1 MARVV
6 DISVNLRGHT
16 SLPLYDYLQIPKER
30 GRTWKGDEL
39 VTAMDDAGVDLAG
52 MIASVT
58 AAGVGGEIDPI
69 HVDEVKAVIDEHPD
83 RLFGWAGINP
93 LTTMDTLAYIDYAV
107 RDLGFKGV
115 HVYPHWWGVP
125 INDRKYYPIYAKCA
139 ELGVP
144 ITLQVGSQSPRSHAK
159 FVARP
164 ILLDDVAFDFPEL
177 KIVGLHIGTPFAHEM
192 TMLCKNYENVYIIAD
207 GHNPASF
214 EQQLLDYMSGKVRN
228 SADGHTKVMWGTDW
242 PIQRFKESLAEV
254 EDLDLTPEVKAD
266 LIGGNAERIFNLKPQ
281 SI

>member
-1 MARVV
+1 MTRIV

-30 GRTWKGDEL
+30 GRTWKADEL
-39 VTAMDDAGVDLAG
+39 VEAMDGAGVDMAG

-58 AAGVGGEIDPI
+58 ADGVGGEIDPI

-93 LTTMDTLAYIDYAV
+93 LPTMETLAYIDYAV

-177 KIVGLHIGTPFAHEM
+177 KIIGLHIGTPFAHEM

-207 GHNPASF
+207 GHPPRQW
-214 EQQLLDYMSGKVRN
+214 EPVLVDYIKQATWSNK
-228 SADGHTKVMWGTDW
+228 DGGQKVMWGTDH
-242 PIQRFKESLAEV
+242 PIQTFKTSLAEID
-254 EDLDLTPEVKAD
+254 ELGFDEVTRAN
-266 LIGGNAERIFNLKPQ
+266 LIGENAIRIMNL
-281 SI
+281 

>member
-1 MARVV
+1 MGRVV

-39 VTAMDDAGVDLAG
+39 VAAMDEAGVDLAG

-207 GHNPASF
+207 GHPPRQW
-214 EQQLLDYMSGKVRN
+214 EPVLLDYIKQVTWSNK
-228 SADGHTKVMWGTDW
+228 DGGQKVMWGTDH
-242 PIQRFKESLAEV
+242 PIQTFKDSLAEI
-254 EDLDLTPEVKAD
+254 DALGFDEVTRAN
-266 LIGGNAERIFNLKPQ
+266 LIGENAIRIMNL
-281 SI
+281 

>member
-1 MARVV
+1 MGRVV
-6 DISVNLRGHT
+6 DVSVNLRGHT

-30 GRTWKGDEL
+30 GRTWKADEL
-39 VTAMDDAGVDLAG
+39 VAAMDDAGVDMAG

-69 HVDEVKAVIDEHPD
+69 HVDEVKAVIDEHPT

-207 GHNPASF
+207 GHPPRHW
-214 EQQLLDYMSGKVRN
+214 EPVLLDYINQVMWSNK
-228 SADGHTKVMWGTDW
+228 DGATKVMWGTDH
-242 PIQRFKESLAEV
+242 PIQTFKQSLAEV
-254 EDLDLTPEVKAD
+254 DALGFDEVTKAN
-266 LIGGNAERIFNLKPQ
+266 LIGENAIRIMNL
-281 SI
+281 